1 MNRKELIDAIRSN
14 VNISKQDISDV
25 LTQFVDIVQNQVAQ
39 GEKVTIAGFG
49 AFEQRDRKATKSRN
63 PRTGEPVEV
72 PAKKFPAF
80 APGKN
85 FKELVENYE

>member
-25 LTQFVDIVQNQVAQ
+25 LTQFVDIIQNQVAQ
-39 GEKVTIAGFG
+39 GEKVMIAGFG
-49 AFEQRDRKATKSRN
+49 AFEQRDRRATTSRN

-85 FKELVENYE
+85 FKELVSEK